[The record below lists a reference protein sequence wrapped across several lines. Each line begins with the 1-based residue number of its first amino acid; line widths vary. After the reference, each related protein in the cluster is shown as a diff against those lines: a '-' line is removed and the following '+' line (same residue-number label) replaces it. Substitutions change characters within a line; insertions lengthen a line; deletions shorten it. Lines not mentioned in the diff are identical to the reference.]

1 MATSP
6 TVQAWRELYA
16 AQTEATGEK
25 KTATIGTRTGVPC
38 VVSEMRFDQII
49 AYGGKAESGGFEMQI
64 AAADLNSTKPA
75 KLTAV
80 THKATT
86 LKVQAV
92 ADNNGIYYITAF
104 DPVEQE

>member
-25 KTATIGTRTGVPC
+25 KTATIGSRTGVPC

-49 AYGGKAESGGFEMQI
+49 AYGGKAESGGFELQV
-64 AAADLNSTKPA
+64 AAADLSNTKPD
-75 KLTAV
+75 KLATV
-80 THKATT
+80 THKTTT
-86 LKVQAV
+86 LKVQNV
-92 ADNNGIYYITAF
+92 ADNNGVYYITAF
-104 DPVEQE
+104 DPVAQE

>member
-6 TVQAWRELYA
+6 TVLAWRELYA

-49 AYGGKAESGGFEMQI
+49 AYGGKAESGGFELQVV
-64 AAADLNSTKPA
+64 AADLGNTKPV
-75 KLTAV
+75 KLAAV
-80 THKATT
+80 THKATA

-92 ADNNGIYYITAF
+92 VDNNGIFYITAF
-104 DPVEQE
+104 DPVAQE